1 MKVALIH
8 DYLAQDGGAERVLY
22 ALQDMWPDAP
32 LFTLF
37 HDRQT
42 AHPRFKDK
50 LIHTSFLNNSRFTRK
65 HYQWFLPLMPLA
77 TESYDLSDY
86 DVVISSTSA
95 FAKGIITSP
104 NTLHIC
110 YCHTPTR
117 YLWSDTRKYV
127 EELRYPWFVKK
138 ILPWYLSRLRTWDK
152 LAAGRVDAFI
162 ANSNTVK
169 KRIHTY
175 YNRDA
180 QIVFPPADTEK
191 YHIKSQEGEYFII
204 GGRVVPYK
212 RFDIAVRACTRLG
225 LPLVVFGDGPAKRD
239 LEKIAGPTIK
249 FVGRVSESTKT
260 KLLQHAKAFLHPQN
274 EDFGITP
281 IEAMAAGVPIIAYKK
296 GGATETVID
305 GVTGVFFED
314 QSWET
319 LAHILLNF
327 DDTTFDPQ
335 AIAAHAH
342 RFSRYQFK
350 KNMRNAVE
358 DAWKKFSSERDTI
371 MQNILSEMKDKKQE
385 KERTTSYKLPATS

>member
-1 MKVALIH
+1 MKIALIH

-37 HDRQT
+37 HDKET

-50 LIHTSFLNNSRFTRK
+50 LVHTSFLNNSRFRRK

-104 NTLHIC
+104 STLHIC

-117 YLWSDTRKYV
+117 YLWSDTQNYI

-152 LAAGRVDAFI
+152 LASERVDVFV
-162 ANSNTVK
+162 ANSDTVK
-169 KRIHTY
+169 KRIKTY
-175 YNRDA
+175 YNRDSHT
-180 QIVFPPADTEK
+180 VFPPADTDRYTLKTEP
-191 YHIKSQEGEYFII
+191 GEYFII

-212 RFDIAVRACTRLG
+212 RFDIAIRACTRLG
-225 LPLVVFGDGPAKRD
+225 LPLVVFGDGPAKKE

-249 FVGRVSESTKT
+249 FVGRVSESTKI
-260 KLLQHAKAFLHPQN
+260 KLLQHAKAFIHPQN

-281 IEAMAAGVPIIAYKK
+281 IEAMAAGVPILAYKK

-305 GVTGVFFED
+305 GVTGLFFED
-314 QSWET
+314 QSWEA

-327 DDTTFDPQ
+327 DDSNFDPQ
-335 AIAAHAH
+335 TIANHAH
-342 RFSRYQFK
+342 TFSRYEFK
-350 KNMRNAVE
+350 KNMRDLVE
-358 DAWKKFSSERDTI
+358 NEWQKFKTKKNS
-371 MQNILSEMKDKKQE
+371 
-385 KERTTSYKLPATS
+385 TTCNLQPTT